1 MPSRLHRGVCW
12 NAADVVAAKTEII
25 TDLAALEVLQPAWAE
40 LHAASGGGP
49 FSSMEW
55 ILAWAAAFGQDA
67 APRIGCVWRDGQL
80 TAALPLGLKRE
91 ALWPGG
97 PRLRKLSMLCS
108 DRAGFHDALAAP
120 GHEADAAALLA
131 EMLAAR
137 DCDVADLTPMR
148 AAGAF
153 GQISDVDGSGR
164 FRCRQRPEIRA
175 AVCGH
180 DDGLEACLARRSR
193 KFRQSLRA
201 GHRVLAKRDH
211 QMLTADRP
219 GGEAAR
225 ILEGAL
231 ALSARSWKARL
242 GTDIGSS
249 TRTRVFFQELWRR
262 MSASGT
268 IVVHLLTIDGR
279 EAASSICVEAG
290 STSYGLILDFD
301 ESYGKISPGRI
312 MAWRGIEGA
321 IERGMDRSNTLR
333 STPFLDRLADTFET
347 FHRLRICR
355 RYRQADLW
363 LGAQD
368 LLRPVGRRAR
378 KLKQLRTR
386 KRSAFTS

>member
-1 MPSRLHRGVCW
+1 M
-12 NAADVVAAKTEII
+12 AAKFEII
-25 TDLAALEVLQPAWAE
+25 TDLAALEALQPAWTE
-40 LHAASGGGP
+40 LHGACAGGP
-49 FSSMEW
+49 FSSMDW

-67 APRIGCVWRDGQL
+67 VPRIGCAWRDGQL

-120 GHEADAAALLA
+120 GHEEDAAVLMA

-137 DCDVADLTPMR
+137 DCDVADLSPMR
-148 AAGAF
+148 TGRACGRISGAAG
-153 GQISDVDGSGR
+153 GGR
-164 FRCRQRPEIRA
+164 FRSRQREEISA
-175 AVCGH
+175 AVCRH
-180 DDGLEACLARRSR
+180 DDGLEACLARRSK
-193 KFRQSLRA
+193 KFRRSLRA
-201 GHRVLAKRDH
+201 GHRALETRDH
-211 QMLTADRP
+211 ELLTADRP
-219 GGEAAR
+219 DAEADR

-231 ALSARSWKARL
+231 VLSARSWKARL
-242 GTDIGSS
+242 GTDIGTD

-268 IVVHLLTIDGR
+268 MVVHLLTIDGR
-279 EAASSICVEAG
+279 PAASSLCVEAG
-290 STSYGLILDFD
+290 STAYGLVLDFD

-312 MAWRGIEGA
+312 MAWRGIESA
-321 IERGMDRSNTLR
+321 IARGMDRSNTLR
-333 STPFLDRLADTFET
+333 STPFLDRLGDSFET

-363 LGAQD
+363 LAAQD
-368 LLRPVGRRAR
+368 LLRPVGKKAR

-386 KRSAFTS
+386 KRSAFVG